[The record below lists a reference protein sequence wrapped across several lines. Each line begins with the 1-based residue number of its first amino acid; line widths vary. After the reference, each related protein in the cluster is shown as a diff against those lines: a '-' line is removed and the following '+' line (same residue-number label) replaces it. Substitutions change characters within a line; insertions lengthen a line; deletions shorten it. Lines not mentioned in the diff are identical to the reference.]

1 MVVKLKKISGNPYLN
16 KKEGALL
23 IDKILLDEIL
33 KTNST
38 PLIIFLENRVRNNVN
53 TFLKVFKSVFDNFQC
68 FYSFK
73 ANFLPEICNIVQSEG
88 IGAELIGLPELK
100 LALKLQFPPDKI
112 IVGGPYLPQELI
124 EKCVQEKIKEIV
136 VYSIND
142 LIRINAMAEGYQ
154 VVQDICLRINTQKY
168 GTKLGITLNQI
179 NVNKLKVI
187 INECENLRITTL
199 LSHYSTQ
206 MNNFNLFIKNVEIVL
221 DSTKILFD
229 AGINIENINLGGGF
243 PEAVIMPENQ
253 LKELAS
259 KIHSLVSNFEISF
272 KNIYFEPGRYLVGDA
287 GLLIAKIIKVTDDRW
302 IFLNVGNHICPKFS
316 KSSMRFY
323 NATRIEEPHKF
334 KTSIAGIIPTDQ
346 DVLAKDYFFT
356 LDLKEGDLV
365 VITNVG
371 AYNLTFSNRFP
382 YILPN
387 IILVKDSDATNIFN
401 PSINHDFSIN

>member
-1 MVVKLKKISGNPYLN
+1 MDKLKKISGNPYLN

-23 IDKILLDEIL
+23 VDNILLNEIL
-33 KTNST
+33 KTYTT
-38 PLIIFLENRVRNNVN
+38 PLMIFLENRVRNNIN
-53 TFLKVFKSVFDNFQC
+53 TFRKVFKSIFNNFQC
-68 FYSFK
+68 YYSFK

-88 IGAELIGLPELK
+88 LGAELIGLPELK

-136 VYSIND
+136 VYNIND
-142 LIRINAMAEGYQ
+142 LIKIDSIAKRSNII
-154 VVQDICLRINTQKY
+154 QDICLRIKTQKY
-168 GTKLGITLNQI
+168 GSKLGILLNQS
-179 NVNKLKVI
+179 NVIKLKKI
-187 INECENLRITTL
+187 INKCENLRITTL

-206 MNNFNLFIKNVEIVL
+206 MNNFELFIKNVNTIL
-221 DSTKILFD
+221 DSTKILCD
-229 AGINIENINLGGGF
+229 AGVKIENINLGGGF

-253 LKELAS
+253 LRELATR
-259 KIHSLVSNFEISF
+259 IDFLISNFELSF

-287 GLLIAKIIKVTDDRW
+287 GLLIAKIVKVTDDRW
-302 IFLNVGNHICPKFS
+302 IFLNIGNHICPKFA

-356 LDLKEGDLV
+356 NDLEEGDFV
-365 VITNVG
+365 IITNVG

-382 YILPN
+382 YLLPN
-387 IILVKDSDATNIFN
+387 IILVKDKTATNIFN
-401 PSINHDFSIN
+401 PSVNHDFSIN

>member
-1 MVVKLKKISGNPYLN
+1 MNKLKKISGNPYLN
-16 KKEGALL
+16 KKEGELL
-23 IDKILLDEIL
+23 IDGILLNEIL
-33 KTNST
+33 KTYAT
-38 PLIIFLENRVRNNVN
+38 PLIIFLENRVRNNIN
-53 TFLKVFKSVFDNFQC
+53 TFNKVFKSVFNNFQC

-73 ANFLPEICNIVQSEG
+73 ANFLPEICNIIQSEG
-88 IGAELIGLPELK
+88 LGAELIGLPELK

-136 VYSIND
+136 VYNIND
-142 LIRINAMAEGYQ
+142 LIKINAMAERYQ
-154 VVQDICLRINTQKY
+154 MVQDICLRVNTQKY
-168 GTKLGITLNQI
+168 GTKLGIYLNQI

-206 MNNFNLFIKNVEIVL
+206 MNNFDLFIKNAENVM

-259 KIHSLVSNFEISF
+259 KIHFLVSNFEISF

-302 IFLNVGNHICPKFS
+302 IFLNIGNHICPKFS

-356 LDLKEGDLV
+356 HDLKEGDMV
-365 VITNVG
+365 VITNAG

-387 IILVKDSDATNIFN
+387 IILVTDTNAKNIFN
-401 PSINHDFSIN
+401 PSVNHDFSIN